1 MSRNILTFL
10 VLAAATLAWTGPA
23 RADNYSETI
32 KLFQDAGESK
42 TFFGKSYGYAVFPT
56 IGKGG
61 IGIGGAYGKGRV
73 YVGGAAVGET
83 SMAQV
88 SYGFQLGGQG
98 YSMIIFFED
107 KRAFDE
113 FTKDGF
119 EFGGRIGRRGHG
131 RHYRRGQRRQE
142 GRDHLRRL
150 LQGNGD
156 VHHHQGWRH
165 VRGSHRRRKILLQA
179 AQVGTSARPAGPAR
193 HSWRR
198 ASIGSS
204 RAARRAGIRPNTS
217 PTVAAKPK
225 DSSTLPTVT

>member
-1 MSRNILTFL
+1 MNRNLLTFL
-10 VLAAATLAWTGPA
+10 VLAAASLAWTGPA

-42 TFFGKSYGYAVFPT
+42 AFFDKSYGYAVFPT

-113 FTKDGF
+113 FTSGNF
-119 EFGGRIGRRGHG
+119 EFGAEASAVAITAG
-131 RHYRRGQRRQE
+131 
-142 GRDHLRRL
+142 
-150 LQGNGD
+150 
-156 VHHHQGWRH
+156 
-165 VRGSHRRRKILLQA
+165 
-179 AQVGTSARPAGPAR
+179 AQVGAGTGGASAG
-193 HSWRR
+193 
-198 ASIGSS
+198 ASGGKKDATTVGEYKKGVAPFTIVKGGLMYE
-204 RAARRAGIRPNTS
+204 AALSG
-217 PTVAAKPK
+217 AKFSYKPIK
-225 DSSTLPTVT
+225 

>member
-1 MSRNILTFL
+1 MNRNLLTFL
-10 VLAAATLAWTGPA
+10 VLAVATLAWTGPA

-42 TFFGKSYGYAVFPT
+42 AFFGKSYGYAVFPT

-119 EFGGRIGRRGHG
+119 EFGAQASAVAITAGASAGAGTG
-131 RHYRRGQRRQE
+131 GTTA
-142 GRDHLRRL
+142 GASGSKKDATTS
-150 LQGNGD
+150 GD
-156 VHHHQGWRH
+156 FFKGMATFTIIK
-165 VRGSHRRRKILLQA
+165 GGAMYEA
-179 AQVGTSARPAGPAR
+179 AIAG
-193 HSWRR
+193 
-198 ASIGSS
+198 
-204 RAARRAGIRPNTS
+204 
-217 PTVAAKPK
+217 AKFSYKPLK
-225 DSSTLPTVT
+225 

>member
-1 MSRNILTFL
+1 MNRNLLTFL
-10 VLAAATLAWTGPA
+10 VLAVATLAWTGPA

-42 TFFGKSYGYAVFPT
+42 AFFGKSYGYAVFPT

-113 FTKDGF
+113 FTQDGF
-119 EFGGRIGRRGHG
+119 EFGA
-131 RHYRRGQRRQE
+131 
-142 GRDHLRRL
+142 
-150 LQGNGD
+150 
-156 VHHHQGWRH
+156 
-165 VRGSHRRRKILLQA
+165 QA
-179 AQVGTSARPAGPAR
+179 SA
-193 HSWRR
+193 
-198 ASIGSS
+198 
-204 RAARRAGIRPNTS
+204 
-217 PTVAAKPK
+217 VAATKGASADTSYDKGVAVFTNASGGLMVEGSVGGQKFTYEPIR
-225 DSSTLPTVT
+225 

>member
-113 FTKDGF
+113 FTQDGF
-119 EFGGRIGRRGHG
+119 EFGAQASAVAITAGASAGAGTG
-131 RHYRRGQRRQE
+131 GTTA
-142 GRDHLRRL
+142 GASGSKKDATTS
-150 LQGNGD
+150 GD
-156 VHHHQGWRH
+156 YFKGMATFTIIK
-165 VRGSHRRRKILLQA
+165 GGAMYEA
-179 AQVGTSARPAGPAR
+179 AIAG
-193 HSWRR
+193 
-198 ASIGSS
+198 
-204 RAARRAGIRPNTS
+204 
-217 PTVAAKPK
+217 AKFSYKPLK
-225 DSSTLPTVT
+225 